1 MTLLE
6 ALRGREAAIEARWR
20 DRIFA
25 SYPTDGASFYRS
37 STDPF
42 GNPVGATVKRATE
55 SVLAWL
61 LSEGT
66 GGPAGEDL
74 DDLIRIRSVQGFTP
88 AQATGVVLALKD
100 EIAKELDGELAS
112 FDVRQLIELFA
123 HIDELAL
130 RAFQVYTECRER
142 IAEIRVRE
150 TRARTYSLL
159 RRAGVIEME
168 EESDDRSAGDKGQES
183 ARDRGRD

>member
-1 MTLLE
+1 MTLAQ
-6 ALRGREAAIEARWR
+6 ALRGRQGAVEARWR
-20 DRIFA
+20 DRILA
-25 SYPTDGASFYRS
+25 GYPADGASFYRA

-42 GNPVGATVKRATE
+42 GNPVGAAVRRATE

-61 LSEGT
+61 LSGSADAPL
-66 GGPAGEDL
+66 GDDL

-88 AQATGVVLALKD
+88 AQATGIVLALKD
-100 EIAKELDGELAS
+100 EIASELDDELAS
-112 FDVRQLIELFA
+112 FDVRELIELFA

-168 EESDDRSAGDKGQES
+168 EESNDRSAGDKGQEP